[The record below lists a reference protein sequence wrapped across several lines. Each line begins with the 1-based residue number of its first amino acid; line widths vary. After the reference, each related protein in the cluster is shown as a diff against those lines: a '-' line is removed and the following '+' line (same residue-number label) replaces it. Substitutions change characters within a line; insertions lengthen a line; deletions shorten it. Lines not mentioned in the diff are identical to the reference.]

1 MIIVMSDKEYYQIA
15 TKEFEEGKIDE
26 FLWAKVMTLAEGDEV
41 KAKWKYIK
49 LRTEELTEEQRQL
62 IKIQIK
68 DKWRLSLKRRLSL
81 KTLTKAV
88 DGAVGLV
95 IFIYSVTS
103 LFLIFGNELLKIRY
117 VDEAFGFVV
126 GVIVAPIVF
135 VFLMSFILNAI
146 FQPSNAIEFHKKFI
160 LTIISIAAACMAM
173 AIFMLTK

>member
-68 DKWRLSLKRRLSL
+68 DKWRLSLK
-81 KTLTKAV
+81 TLTKAV

-117 VDEAFGFVV
+117 VYEAFLFVL
-126 GVIVAPIVF
+126 GVIVAPIVY